1 MINAG
6 RGQYQRTFKAGLRER
21 ERGESLVADT
31 ATSWHQL
38 VAARFSARLGL
49 ARHSGH
55 SDNAYYHRHACDA
68 GHCGDRRLRRCGL
81 APQQYL
87 VDGRLTPPL
96 AHGSRS
102 DRLSNGYPHCY
113 LLGTADAALDIWFET
128 HALANAQLS
137 ARTQRHVLHE
147 VHDASGAAKL
157 SSPE

>member
-6 RGQYQRTFKAGLRER
+6 RGQYQRTLKAGLRER

-38 VAARFSARLGL
+38 VATRFSARLGL

-55 SDNAYYHRHACDA
+55 SDDAYYHRHACDA

-87 VDGRLTPPL
+87 VDGR
-96 AHGSRS
+96 
-102 DRLSNGYPHCY
+102 C
-113 LLGTADAALDIWFET
+113 
-128 HALANAQLS
+128 
-137 ARTQRHVLHE
+137 
-147 VHDASGAAKL
+147 SGAAKL
-157 SSPE
+157 NGQHAVVAEHYSTTTPRAKAELPSIQHSGSRGD

>member
-38 VAARFSARLGL
+38 VATRFSARLGL

-55 SDNAYYHRHACDA
+55 SDDAYYHRHACDA
-68 GHCGDRRLRRCGL
+68 GHCGDRRLRRSGL

-87 VDGRLTPPL
+87 VV
-96 AHGSRS
+96 AW
-102 DRLSNGYPHCY
+102 RLS
-113 LLGTADAALDIWFET
+113 
-128 HALANAQLS
+128 
-137 ARTQRHVLHE
+137 R
-147 VHDASGAAKL
+147 
-157 SSPE
+157 

>member
-6 RGQYQRTFKAGLRER
+6 GGQYQRTLKAGLRER

-38 VAARFSARLGL
+38 VATPLSARLGL

-55 SDNAYYHRHACDA
+55 SDDAYYDRHACDA

-87 VDGRLTPPL
+87 VDGRLRPIHEGQRRDHATQGQVTRRRPGL
-96 AHGSRS
+96 AM
-102 DRLSNGYPHCY
+102 
-113 LLGTADAALDIWFET
+113 E
-128 HALANAQLS
+128 
-137 ARTQRHVLHE
+137 
-147 VHDASGAAKL
+147 K
-157 SSPE
+157 

>member
-6 RGQYQRTFKAGLRER
+6 RGQYQIMFKAGLRER

-38 VAARFSARLGL
+38 VATRFSARLGL

-55 SDNAYYHRHACDA
+55 SDDACYHRHACDA

-87 VDGRLTPPL
+87 VDGRLGPIHEGQRRDTPHK
-96 AHGSRS
+96 ANSHAVGQVWRW
-102 DRLSNGYPHCY
+102 RNSN
-113 LLGTADAALDIWFET
+113 AE
-128 HALANAQLS
+128 
-137 ARTQRHVLHE
+137 
-147 VHDASGAAKL
+147 
-157 SSPE
+157 

>member
-38 VAARFSARLGL
+38 VATRFSARLGL

-55 SDNAYYHRHACDA
+55 SDDACYHRHACDA
-68 GHCGDRRLRRCGL
+68 GYGGDRRLRRCGL

-87 VDGRLTPPL
+87 VDGRLGPIQ
-96 AHGSRS
+96 
-102 DRLSNGYPHCY
+102 
-113 LLGTADAALDIWFET
+113 LGTADAALDIWFET

-137 ARTQRHVLHE
+137 ARTRRRNE
-147 VHDASGAAKL
+147 WN
-157 SSPE
+157 